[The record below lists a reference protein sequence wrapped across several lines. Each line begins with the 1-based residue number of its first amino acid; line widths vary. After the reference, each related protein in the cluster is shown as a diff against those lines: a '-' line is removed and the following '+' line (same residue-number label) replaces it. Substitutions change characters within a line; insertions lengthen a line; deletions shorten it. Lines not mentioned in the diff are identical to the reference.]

1 MNYSYMKAFY
11 VVVKHQNI
19 SLAAKELGVTQ
30 PALSRIIANIE
41 NEYGTKLFF
50 RSKNGVTLTREGLNL
65 FEMIKRPFTELE
77 KIDNTISSTKN
88 LKESIV
94 HIGATSTA
102 LYCYLFK
109 YLDEIKKKFPSIKFR
124 LYTDSSVNLLNMAE
138 NGSIDIAF
146 ITTPFNAG
154 EDMEVHNVYKL
165 NSILIAPISYKD
177 RIKGKV
183 SIKELVKYPFILL
196 SKDMQFRQHI
206 NTFLYG
212 HGIRINP
219 EYEIDSSSILIP
231 LVENDCGLTFIPD
244 EMAEQSIKENKCFKV
259 DLVEDIPLR
268 FVSLVIKKDINHASA
283 IYEIKDQIIK
293 IQG

>member
-1 MNYSYMKAFY
+1 
-11 VVVKHQNI
+11 
-19 SLAAKELGVTQ
+19 
-30 PALSRIIANIE
+30 
-41 NEYGTKLFF
+41 
-50 RSKNGVTLTREGLNL
+50 
-65 FEMIKRPFTELE
+65 
-77 KIDNTISSTKN
+77 
-88 LKESIV
+88 
-94 HIGATSTA
+94 
-102 LYCYLFK
+102 
-109 YLDEIKKKFPSIKFR
+109 
-124 LYTDSSVNLLNMAE
+124 
-138 NGSIDIAF
+138 
-146 ITTPFNAG
+146 
-154 EDMEVHNVYKL
+154 MEVHNVYKL

-177 RIKGKV
+177 KIKGKV

-259 DLVEDIPLR
+259 DLIEDIPLR